1 MALNWRSFL
10 YLTFSHVASST
21 LVVAYNW
28 DAINRRLHRYTT
40 DLILSYFFWSLF
52 LLIAILLTR
61 RLKNGLLAGFFMPY
75 FASILS
81 YSFVTETGILKQLIR
96 SNGIDYLSLLA
107 IILTAPYLMIWGPII
122 STTSVLTIWLL
133 NRNAR
138 ISIK

>member
-10 YLTFSHVASST
+10 YLTFSHVTSST

-40 DLILSYFFWSLF
+40 DLIFSYLCWSLF
-52 LLIAILLTR
+52 LLTAILLTH
-61 RLKNGLLAGFFMPY
+61 RLKNGLLAGLFMPY
-75 FASILS
+75 FTSILS
-81 YSFVTETGILKQLIR
+81 YSFVMKTGLLKQLIH
-96 SNGIDYLSLLA
+96 SDGIDYLSLLA
-107 IILTAPYLMIWGPII
+107 IILTTPYLMIWGPII
-122 STTSVLTIWLL
+122 STLSVLTTWLL